1 MSRAAAGRARAQAV
15 VSGARRPE
23 YSFGIVLV
31 LILASLTFQVAAPE
45 AEWSRFVILVIH
57 ASVLVAA
64 LDAARAHP
72 ALLGIAGLAF
82 AIALVVSGI
91 ALVGPG
97 EVSEVPAGVVN
108 LMFVG
113 LTPFIVARGLLRD
126 IRDEGTVTIRTM
138 LGVLCIYLLIGIFFA
153 FMYGVVDE
161 FASDEFFPRVD
172 AADTSDFLYFSF
184 STLTTVGYG
193 DLVTTNEV
201 GRSLAITEA
210 LIGQIYLV
218 TIVALI
224 IANMRPRRPRERS

>member
-1 MSRAAAGRARAQAV
+1 MSRAAAGRSRAQAV
-15 VSGARRPE
+15 VSGARTPE

-45 AEWSRFVILVIH
+45 AEWSRFVTLIIH
-57 ASVLVAA
+57 GAVLLAA
-64 LDAARAHP
+64 IDAAHAHR
-72 ALLGIAGLAF
+72 ALLGIAGV
-82 AIALVVSGI
+82 AIAVAIIVSGF

-97 EVSEVPAGVVN
+97 EVSEAPAGIVN
-108 LMFVG
+108 LMFIG
-113 LTPFIVARGLLRD
+113 MTPLIVARGLLRD
-126 IRDEGTVTIRTM
+126 IRDEGAVTIRTM

-153 FMYGVVDE
+153 FMYGVIDE
-161 FASDEFFPRVD
+161 FASEEFFPRVD
-172 AADTSDFLYFSF
+172 PADTSDFVYFSF

-224 IANMRPRRPRERS
+224 IANMRPARSRERS